1 MLFFDD
7 LSPIDI
13 QDKKICIR
21 ADLNVPLE
29 NGAILNDRRII
40 AMIPTLKRAV
50 ASRARVIV
58 LSHLGR
64 PQEGLYEER
73 YSLLPIAQCL
83 SQHLNQVVHLQ
94 KEWLSGV
101 SVEPAQIVLC
111 ENTRFQSGEKSN
123 DPALATRIAALADI
137 FVMDAFGVAH
147 RSHASTVGAIE
158 KAPLAVAGP
167 LLCAELAAVQKVIQG
182 VHRPFVAVMGG
193 AKIADKLPLLNY
205 LLDRV
210 DVLILGGGLANTFMV
225 AEGRAIHDSLFE
237 VDQVPVAKALL
248 AKAQER
254 GIQVLLPEDFVMDH
268 QKIFD
273 IGQKSAR
280 RFAEVLMN
288 AATIVWNGP
297 MGVFEDPRFVLGT
310 EQVARAIAASQGF
323 SIAGGGETLAAIDRY
338 QLADHFSHISTGGG
352 AFLACLS
359 GQPLAAVEA
368 LNARIEQRAVH

>member
-1 MLFFDD
+1 
-7 LSPIDI
+7 
-13 QDKKICIR
+13 
-21 ADLNVPLE
+21 
-29 NGAILNDRRII
+29 
-40 AMIPTLKRAV
+40 
-50 ASRARVIV
+50 
-58 LSHLGR
+58 
-64 PQEGLYEER
+64 
-73 YSLLPIAQCL
+73 
-83 SQHLNQVVHLQ
+83 
-94 KEWLSGV
+94 
-101 SVEPAQIVLC
+101 
-111 ENTRFQSGEKSN
+111 
-123 DPALATRIAALADI
+123 
-137 FVMDAFGVAH
+137 
-147 RSHASTVGAIE
+147 
-158 KAPLAVAGP
+158 
-167 LLCAELAAVQKVIQG
+167 
-182 VHRPFVAVMGG
+182 
-193 AKIADKLPLLNY
+193 
-205 LLDRV
+205 
-210 DVLILGGGLANTFMV
+210 MV